1 MVIGPYI
8 ALSEK
13 CNPQY
18 KIRRRKM
25 EAECFTTEEYDKLIL
40 FLLFCHFNIV

>member
-8 ALSEK
+8 APSEK
-13 CNPQY
+13 CKHQY
-18 KIRRRKM
+18 KICRRKM

-40 FLLFCHFNIV
+40 FLLFSHFNIV

>member
-13 CNPQY
+13 C
-18 KIRRRKM
+18 RRKM

-40 FLLFCHFNIV
+40 FVLFSHFNIV

>member
-13 CNPQY
+13 CNPQC
-18 KIRRRKM
+18 KICRREM
-25 EAECFTTEEYDKLIL
+25 EAECFTMEEYDKLIL
-40 FLLFCHFNIV
+40 FLLFSPL